1 MKNPRF
7 ALTAMLTLAT
17 ASANA
22 ADLSPPTAP
31 AQLLLIVNVAS
42 QCGFTPQY
50 AGLEALH
57 RRFRARGF
65 CSAFRATSSAIGSQ
79 STLPKSEQTVR
90 NRHDAS
96 TVITRSHRIGV
107 LSA

>member
-1 MKNPRF
+1 
-7 ALTAMLTLAT
+7 MLLA
-17 ASANA
+17 ASAEA
-22 ADLSPPTAP
+22 TDLSQSAAP

-65 CSAFRATSSAIGSQ
+65 CSAFRATSSATRSQ

-96 TVITRSHRIGV
+96 TVITRSDRIGV

>member
-1 MKNPRF
+1 MPLPADI
-7 ALTAMLTLAT
+7 ALTTIDGRAETLQAFDGK
-17 ASANA
+17 A
-22 ADLSPPTAP
+22 
-31 AQLLLIVNVAS
+31 LLIVNVAS
-42 QCGFTPQY
+42 QRGFTPQY

-65 CSAFRATSSAIGSQ
+65 CSAFRASSSATRSQ

-96 TVITRSHRIGV
+96 TFITRSHRIGV